1 MPPANTLVRWV
12 DEIAFASVVQARP
25 CPTFGRPVRHG
36 VAPSTTARYCSAN
49 PSDPTSRWAPCP
61 PQFRRGGSRSTLA
74 VSSFRLRARVGVSI
88 PATCGR
94 RGITP
99 AFGYGPPHPG
109 AGGTSTL
116 LTSALPGAQYGLL
129 RHPGRPD
136 LALTGVGWR
145 VPRHR
150 QGFPCCLFHAC
161 CRHYPGGAGR
171 CLCRS
176 LPGPWQPSPSNRRVG
191 FRIIGF
197 EACTA
202 FRILRPAWSR
212 SRPWQP
218 FSIEVLQ
225 TMSLPPSSAPTV
237 TGWSDGV
244 DASPGRHR
252 NVPRWM
258 CRDTTHLK
266 EEASSGTRYHHRDRL
281 GEAQFSAP
289 WRTGRRVGCV
299 PQEAEPEQ
307 GAGFRGV
314 AAALCRGDGGL
325 REFTPLG
332 PRDRKA
338 RSCGEARP
346 TDLREAV
353 REAAE
358 ERRGRRGGD
367 LRSGVAPDDALR
379 GGEDAGAAGSGHAV
393 PHARA
398 AGSAAHA
405 DDQRAAGAL
414 GGVRRC
420 RSAGTGLCRAAGG
433 GNRRRRLGAAGPGP
447 RAGGAVARSGR
458 RSRRE
463 DRGAGARAS

>member
-1 MPPANTLVRWV
+1 
-12 DEIAFASVVQARP
+12 
-25 CPTFGRPVRHG
+25 
-36 VAPSTTARYCSAN
+36 
-49 PSDPTSRWAPCP
+49 
-61 PQFRRGGSRSTLA
+61 
-74 VSSFRLRARVGVSI
+74 
-88 PATCGR
+88 
-94 RGITP
+94 
-99 AFGYGPPHPG
+99 
-109 AGGTSTL
+109 
-116 LTSALPGAQYGLL
+116 
-129 RHPGRPD
+129 
-136 LALTGVGWR
+136 
-145 VPRHR
+145 
-150 QGFPCCLFHAC
+150 
-161 CRHYPGGAGR
+161 
-171 CLCRS
+171 
-176 LPGPWQPSPSNRRVG
+176 
-191 FRIIGF
+191 
-197 EACTA
+197 
-202 FRILRPAWSR
+202 
-212 SRPWQP
+212 
-218 FSIEVLQ
+218 
-225 TMSLPPSSAPTV
+225 MSLPPSSAPTA

-314 AAALCRGDGGL
+314 AAALCRGDGG
-325 REFTPLG
+325 REIGKQACASSHHWGREIGAALCRG
-332 PRDRKA
+332 EA
-338 RSCGEARP
+338 RSCGEAHP